1 MSAPQ
6 SGCDC
11 IQEVVIYKSFKC
23 KALTGKN
30 LVFWVVGSL
39 MLGGRTWRFDCIKLF
54 IVISFRTLLQQM
66 PVTLSSLLFC
76 SWVTRKCY
84 FLFSIRKHLRSHLW
98 EIITSLANNDCNVNK
113 NGKNAIGLGKQNNNS
128 ACASCFFVHFFA
140 VTTRLE
146 HKMPDFMFCGECEH
160 KTTTFIIQWN
170 RTSAIKFEEAQ
181 LHFLNDVF
189 VAIAVVVA

>member
-1 MSAPQ
+1 
-6 SGCDC
+6 
-11 IQEVVIYKSFKC
+11 
-23 KALTGKN
+23 
-30 LVFWVVGSL
+30 
-39 MLGGRTWRFDCIKLF
+39 
-54 IVISFRTLLQQM
+54 M

-98 EIITSLANNDCNVNK
+98 EIITSLANNDCDVNE

-160 KTTTFIIQWN
+160 KTTLFFFLLNSIQSFIIQRN
-170 RTSAIKFEEAQ
+170 RTSAIKFKVAQ
-181 LHFLNDVF
+181 LHFLSDIF